1 MSHQDKFWEKFG
13 KKLGGYQ
20 PDGYQPSEWAAMEEL
35 LQQNPVAGVK
45 PGVAQLGGL
54 AVWKWAGLAL
64 LLGLVAYFIAMPWNA
79 PGPLVAAAPDAP
91 VGSSLNS
98 AVAAAGA
105 TDGISSSPLKESA
118 AIAALSASASPRQGV
133 EATAA
138 SAALGLLM
146 SSPANASRL
155 EEAAGKAS
163 LGEAMQ
169 EGEPDFGL
177 LAGQAAVPTARAQ
190 GGTAPG
196 SEAGGQSSSP
206 PQYLA
211 GQGSAEPFAGQA
223 NLEVLPAKA
232 FQVEGSPI
240 DTELPALPSP
250 RRSGPAFH
258 KGFILGTHLTI
269 TDYQSWQASVL
280 PAVGFYLAYNIS
292 DRWSLQAE
300 AHARFVGNYDLER
313 SYNENYTV
321 PSGQSYFYEASSKLY
336 SYTSIDL
343 PLLIQYRLKPRW
355 SLAAGLRHSI
365 ILENNGQRGSS
376 VERGNNIFFDNL
388 QSNWARLQLDRNLWP
403 HDWGVLLGASRHFT
417 RGWSLH
423 LRYTQGLRDLSPDN
437 FYGSDAYH
445 LNSDLHFSIRKNF

>member
-20 PDGYQPSEWAAMEEL
+20 PDGYEPSDWAAMEEL

-45 PGVAQLGGL
+45 PGAAQLGGL

-64 LLGLVAYFIAMPWNA
+64 LLGLVAYFIGMPLNEPSTLEA
-79 PGPLVAAAPDAP
+79 VAPDAAK
-91 VGSSLNS
+91 VSSLNS
-98 AVAAAGA
+98 ALAEASAAD
-105 TDGISSSPLKESA
+105 TISSIALKEDA
-118 AIAALSASASPRQGV
+118 AIAALSASAAPQRGV
-133 EATAA
+133 EAIAA
-138 SAALGLLM
+138 SAALGSLR
-146 SSPANASRL
+146 SSPTNTSRL
-155 EEAAGKAS
+155 DEAAGKAS
-163 LGEAMQ
+163 LGEATQ

-177 LAGQAAVPTARAQ
+177 VAGQAAVLRAQAQ
-190 GGTAPG
+190 GGMAPG
-196 SEAGGQSSSP
+196 SEAAGQSLSR

-211 GQGSAEPFAGQA
+211 GQGSVGPFARQA
-223 NLEVLPAKA
+223 NLEALPARA
-232 FQVEGSPI
+232 FQVEGIAI
-240 DTELPALPSP
+240 DSELSALPSS

-280 PAVGFYLAYNIS
+280 PVVGFYLAYNIS

-313 SYNENYTV
+313 SYSENYTV
-321 PSGQSYFYEASSKLY
+321 PTGQSYFYEASSKLY

-376 VERGNNIFFDNL
+376 VERGNNFSFDNL

-437 FYGSDAYH
+437 FYGNDAYH

>member
-20 PDGYQPSEWAAMEEL
+20 PDGYQPSDWAAMEEL

-45 PGVAQLGGL
+45 PGAAQLGGL
-54 AVWKWAGLAL
+54 AFWKWAGLAL
-64 LLGLVAYFIAMPWNA
+64 LLGLVAYFIAMPWDE
-79 PGPLVAAAPDAP
+79 PGPLEAAAPDAP
-91 VGSSLNS
+91 VASSLNS
-98 AVAAAGA
+98 VVAAASA
-105 TDGISSSPLKESA
+105 TDSISSSPLKGSA
-118 AIAALSASASPRQGV
+118 AIVALPASASPQEGV
-133 EATAA
+133 AP
-138 SAALGLLM
+138 SGLGLRI
-146 SSPANASRL
+146 SSPANISRL
-155 EEAAGKAS
+155 DEAAGKAS
-163 LGEAMQ
+163 LDEAAQ
-169 EGEPDFGL
+169 EGEPNL
-177 LAGQAAVPTARAQ
+177 SLVAGQSVVPTERSQ
-190 GGTAPG
+190 SGLVPG
-196 SEAGGQSSSP
+196 SEAGDQSSSL
-206 PQYLA
+206 PQYLD
-211 GQGSAEPFAGQA
+211 GQGSVGLFAGQA
-223 NLEVLPAKA
+223 NLEALPAKA
-232 FQVEGSPI
+232 FQAEGSSI
-240 DTELPALPSP
+240 DSELPPALPSP

-280 PAVGFYLAYNIS
+280 PVVGFYLAYHIS

-376 VERGNNIFFDNL
+376 VERGNNFSFDNL